1 MIPSQLFLGLTPL
14 ISGEAAHTKFLVFDF
29 TMGPPKPTI
38 YRTRGEHAN
47 HIYQYGSAQK
57 EEYVT

>member
-29 TMGPPKPTI
+29 TMGPPFTFSLQTI
-38 YRTRGEHAN
+38 LVKLSDFR
-47 HIYQYGSAQK
+47 
-57 EEYVT
+57 